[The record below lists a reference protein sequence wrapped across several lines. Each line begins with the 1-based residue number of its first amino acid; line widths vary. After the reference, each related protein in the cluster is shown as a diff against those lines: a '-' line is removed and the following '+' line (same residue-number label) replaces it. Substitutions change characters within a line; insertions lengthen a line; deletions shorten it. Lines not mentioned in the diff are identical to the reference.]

1 MRPNNVTRIVHEFPN
16 DVYAYKLHRSFLL
29 TCYEYVDF
37 VLCSFVNICV
47 PDMNC
52 VLEDEIIGNVYS
64 MLEDVPGFYKVMNLN
79 FV

>member
-29 TCYEYVDF
+29 TCYEYVNF
-37 VLCSFVNICV
+37 VLCSFGNICV